1 MLKAMLQVFVTVG
14 AAGVH
19 EGHPGVQEE
28 NTGLLRP

>member
-1 MLKAMLQVFVTVG
+1 MLKAIMQAFVMVG

-28 NTGLLRP
+28 NTGLLKP